1 MGDIMTYCVRIFLA
15 SAIAFAG
22 TTAAVAAD
30 LPAIKASTSNK
41 VPACATP
48 GRLMAFAG
56 ARNEKIADNFDG
68 VATEYMRHGE
78 TLGLRWDYAFFQMMV
93 ETANLGFPGDVNAKQ
108 NNFAGLGATGGGE
121 PGESFKTVSEG
132 VKAHLQH
139 VLMYTGAD
147 VSDAVAERT
156 RKVQEWGVLTS
167 WQKTISG
174 PMTYTHL
181 TRKWSPKDRGYSKDI
196 ASVADSFYSKFCEA
210 KDPRPELVAE
220 ARGKAGVTV
229 DTAAAIAPTRDGKS
243 AKGAEA
249 VKRAVADARET
260 GDSERKALGAASI
273 AATEPDTS
281 ASAAKPA
288 AEPAKFTLLNS
299 SEAAADETAEATA
312 AANSQPPAKAAAT
325 ASASAAK
332 AEIKTASAAAAAAK
346 GAAVMS
352 DAAATAAKSTK
363 GACRVW
369 QASYGG
375 EKAVIIKVVADG
387 QTNYTVLDVNEGREQ
402 REVAAYIAAYAQDG
416 NSVGE
421 YPSPAKALSKAF
433 EMCPEG

>member
-1 MGDIMTYCVRIFLA
+1 MMYCVRILFA

-22 TTAAVAAD
+22 ATAATAAD

-41 VPACATP
+41 VPACVTP

-56 ARNEKIADNFDG
+56 SRNDAIADKFDG

-78 TLGLRWDYAFFQMMV
+78 ALDIRWDYAFFQMMV
-93 ETANLGFPGDVNAKQ
+93 ETANLKFPGDVNAKQ

-121 PGESFKTVSEG
+121 PGESFKSVSEG

-196 ASVADSFYSKFCEA
+196 ASVAESFHSKFCNGP
-210 KDPRPELVAE
+210 DPRPELVAQ
-220 ARGKAGVTV
+220 ARGQDGVTV
-229 DTAAAIAPTRDGKS
+229 DKTKTIASTRDGKP
-243 AKGAEA
+243 AKGSEA
-249 VKRAVADARET
+249 AQRAIADARAT
-260 GDSERKALGAASI
+260 GDSEKKGLGAASI
-273 AATEPDTS
+273 AATAPDTS
-281 ASAAKPA
+281 AAKPK

-299 SEAAADETAEATA
+299 SEQAADDTAEAT
-312 AANSQPPAKAAAT
+312 PPAKSLPSAKAAAA
-325 ASASAAK
+325 ASAPAAD
-332 AEIKTASAAAAAAK
+332 IKTASAAGAAAK
-346 GAAVMS
+346 GAAIMS
-352 DAAATAAKSTK
+352 DAGAPAKSAK
-363 GACRVW
+363 GGCRVW

-421 YPSPAKALSKAF
+421 FPNPAKALSKAF